1 VRRRPAAVPAGLPAD
16 RDAQAVR
23 GERQPARRRAA
34 GAHRSRPRRQVQRG
48 QGREIRR
55 ARHTVGRTMSVTT
68 PTSGSGQE
76 SDRATTSTKDER
88 VASVS
93 LTNRLIV
100 RPEIGAALGALVVFL
115 FFSVITEQFLTLSG
129 VATWLDDASTLGIMA
144 IAVALLMIGGEF
156 DLSAGVMTASTAL
169 VTALLATQ
177 AGLNVWLALLL
188 SLVFA
193 LAVGGVNGWL
203 VMRTGLP
210 SFIVTLGTFLAL
222 QGLNLGVTRLVTGT
236 VQVSGMRATE
246 GYESAGMLFAS
257 TFSIGGQPFRVSVLW
272 WILLTVIAAFVL
284 VKTRFGNWIFAVGGA
299 PTSARAVGVPLVRTK
314 ILLFMTT
321 AFAGWVV
328 GSINI
333 LRFAS
338 VQANQGIGLELQFI
352 IAAVVGGCLLT
363 GGFGS
368 AVGAAI
374 GALIFGMAR
383 QGIVYAQWNS
393 DWFMLFLG
401 IMLLSAVLVNNAL
414 RRRAERV
421 RR

>member
-1 VRRRPAAVPAGLPAD
+1 
-16 RDAQAVR
+16 
-23 GERQPARRRAA
+23 
-34 GAHRSRPRRQVQRG
+34 
-48 QGREIRR
+48 
-55 ARHTVGRTMSVTT
+55 MTT
-68 PTSGSGQE
+68 
-76 SDRATTSTKDER
+76 TTLDER
-88 VASVS
+88 IAKP
-93 LTNRLIV
+93 RLMDRLVV
-100 RPEIGAALGALVVFL
+100 RPEIGALLGAVVVFL
-115 FFSVITEQFLTLSG
+115 FFTLVTDQFFSGSG

-144 IAVALLMIGGEF
+144 VAVSLLMIGGEF

-169 VTALLATQ
+169 VTATLATQ
-177 AGLNVWLALLL
+177 AGWNVWLALFA

-193 LAVGGVNGWL
+193 LAVGAFNGWL

-236 VQVSGMRATE
+236 VQVSGMRSTD
-246 GYESAGMLFAS
+246 GYESAGFVFAS
-257 TFSIGGQPFRVSVLW
+257 TVDIGGTAFQISILW
-272 WILLTVIAAFVL
+272 WIGFAVLAAWLLVR
-284 VKTRFGNWIFAVGGA
+284 TRFGNWIFAVGG
-299 PTSARAVGVPLVRTK
+299 SAQSSRAVGVPVVRTK
-314 ILLFMTT
+314 IMLFMTT
-321 AFAGWVV
+321 ALAAWLV

-338 VQANQGIGLELQFI
+338 VQANQGIGLEFQYI
-352 IAAVVGGCLLT
+352 IAAVIGGCLLT

-368 AVGAAI
+368 AIGAAI

-383 QGIVYAQWNS
+383 QGIVFARWDS

-401 IMLLSAVLVNNAL
+401 VMLLSAVLVNNAF

>member
-1 VRRRPAAVPAGLPAD
+1 
-16 RDAQAVR
+16 
-23 GERQPARRRAA
+23 
-34 GAHRSRPRRQVQRG
+34 
-48 QGREIRR
+48 
-55 ARHTVGRTMSVTT
+55 MTT
-68 PTSGSGQE
+68 
-76 SDRATTSTKDER
+76 TTLDER
-88 VASVS
+88 IAKP
-93 LTNRLIV
+93 RLMDRLVV
-100 RPEIGAALGALVVFL
+100 RPEIGALLGAVVVFL
-115 FFSVITEQFLTLSG
+115 FFTVVTDQFFSGSG

-144 IAVALLMIGGEF
+144 VAVSLLMIGGEF

-169 VTALLATQ
+169 VTATLATQ
-177 AGLNVWLALLL
+177 AGWNVWLALFA

-193 LAVGGVNGWL
+193 LAVGAFNGWL

-222 QGLNLGVTRLVTGT
+222 QGLNLGVTRLVTDT
-236 VQVSGMRATE
+236 VQVSGMRSTD
-246 GYESAGMLFAS
+246 GYESAGFVFAS
-257 TFSIGGQPFRVSVLW
+257 TVDIGGTAFQISILW
-272 WILLTVIAAFVL
+272 WIGFAVLAAWLLVR
-284 VKTRFGNWIFAVGGA
+284 TRFGNWIFAVGG
-299 PTSARAVGVPLVRTK
+299 SAQSSRAVGVPVVRTK

-321 AFAGWVV
+321 ALAAWLV

-338 VQANQGIGLELQFI
+338 VQANQGIGLEFQYI
-352 IAAVVGGCLLT
+352 IAAVIGGCLLT

-368 AVGAAI
+368 AIGAAI

-383 QGIVYAQWNS
+383 QGIVFARWDS

-401 IMLLSAVLVNNAL
+401 VMLLSAVLVNNAF

>member
-1 VRRRPAAVPAGLPAD
+1 
-16 RDAQAVR
+16 
-23 GERQPARRRAA
+23 
-34 GAHRSRPRRQVQRG
+34 
-48 QGREIRR
+48 
-55 ARHTVGRTMSVTT
+55 MTT
-68 PTSGSGQE
+68 
-76 SDRATTSTKDER
+76 TTLDER
-88 VASVS
+88 VG
-93 LTNRLIV
+93 TTRLSDRLVV
-100 RPEIGAALGALVVFL
+100 RPEIGALLGAVVVFA
-115 FFSVITEQFLTLSG
+115 FFSITADQFLTGDG

-144 IAVALLMIGGEF
+144 VAVSLLMIGGEF

-169 VTALLATQ
+169 VTAILATQ
-177 AGLNVWLALLL
+177 AGWNVWLALLA

-193 LAVGGVNGWL
+193 LAVGAFNGWL

-236 VQVSGMRATE
+236 VQVSGMRSAD
-246 GYESAGMLFAS
+246 GYASSGFVFAS
-257 TFSIGGQPFRVSVLW
+257 TVEIGGTKFQISILW
-272 WILLTVIAAFVL
+272 WIGFAAVAAWLLVR
-284 VKTRFGNWIFAVGGA
+284 TRFGNWIFAVGGS
-299 PTSARAVGVPLVRTK
+299 PVSSRAVGVPVKRTK

-321 AFAGWVV
+321 AVAGWLV

-368 AVGAAI
+368 AIGAAI

-383 QGIVYAQWNS
+383 QGIVFARWDS

-401 IMLLSAVLVNNAL
+401 VMLLAAVLVNNTF

>member
-1 VRRRPAAVPAGLPAD
+1 
-16 RDAQAVR
+16 
-23 GERQPARRRAA
+23 
-34 GAHRSRPRRQVQRG
+34 
-48 QGREIRR
+48 
-55 ARHTVGRTMSVTT
+55 MTT
-68 PTSGSGQE
+68 
-76 SDRATTSTKDER
+76 TTLDER
-88 VASVS
+88 VAKP
-93 LTNRLIV
+93 RLLDRLVV
-100 RPEIGAALGALVVFL
+100 RPEIGALLGAVVVFL
-115 FFSVITEQFLTLSG
+115 FFTLVTDQFFSGSG

-144 IAVALLMIGGEF
+144 VAVSLLMIGGEF

-169 VTALLATQ
+169 VTATLATQ
-177 AGLNVWLALLL
+177 AGWNVWLALFA

-193 LAVGGVNGWL
+193 LAVGAFNGWL

-236 VQVSGMRATE
+236 VQVSGMRSTD
-246 GYESAGMLFAS
+246 GYESAGFVFAS
-257 TFSIGGQPFRVSVLW
+257 TVDIGGTAFQISIVW
-272 WILLTVIAAFVL
+272 WIGFAALAAWLLVR
-284 VKTRFGNWIFAVGGA
+284 TRLGNWIFAVGG
-299 PTSARAVGVPLVRTK
+299 SAQSSRAVGVPVVRTK
-314 ILLFMTT
+314 IMLFMTT
-321 AFAGWVV
+321 ALAAWLV

-338 VQANQGIGLELQFI
+338 VQANQGIGLEFQYI
-352 IAAVVGGCLLT
+352 IAAVIGGCLLT

-368 AVGAAI
+368 AIGAAI

-383 QGIVYAQWNS
+383 QGIVFARWDS

-401 IMLLSAVLVNNAL
+401 VMLLSAVLVNNAF

>member
-1 VRRRPAAVPAGLPAD
+1 
-16 RDAQAVR
+16 
-23 GERQPARRRAA
+23 
-34 GAHRSRPRRQVQRG
+34 
-48 QGREIRR
+48 
-55 ARHTVGRTMSVTT
+55 MTT
-68 PTSGSGQE
+68 
-76 SDRATTSTKDER
+76 TTLDER
-88 VASVS
+88 VG
-93 LTNRLIV
+93 TTRLSDRLVV
-100 RPEIGAALGALVVFL
+100 RPEIGALLGAVVVFA
-115 FFSVITEQFLTLSG
+115 FFSITAERFLTGDG

-144 IAVALLMIGGEF
+144 VAVSLLMIGGEF

-169 VTALLATQ
+169 VTAILATQ
-177 AGLNVWLALLL
+177 AGWNVWLALLA

-193 LAVGGVNGWL
+193 LAVGAFNGWL

-236 VQVSGMRATE
+236 VQVSGMRSAD
-246 GYESAGMLFAS
+246 GYASSGFVFAS
-257 TFSIGGQPFRVSVLW
+257 TVEIGGTKFQISILW
-272 WILLTVIAAFVL
+272 WIGFAAVAAWLLVR
-284 VKTRFGNWIFAVGGA
+284 TRFGNWIFAVGGS
-299 PTSARAVGVPLVRTK
+299 PVSSRAVGVPVKRTK

-321 AFAGWVV
+321 AVAGWLV

-368 AVGAAI
+368 AIGAAI

-383 QGIVYAQWNS
+383 QGIVFARWDS

-401 IMLLSAVLVNNAL
+401 VMLLAAVLVNNTF